1 MDSPLIGSH
10 VIEEIIGDSN
20 GEVVLSQAI
29 TSSFPDLDSRTARAF
44 VNFIK
49 NLNQEELCF
58 VQTSKHDTTI
68 PPKQSQRVTCRAN
81 TGPVGRPT
89 PVLFEPDETSPWPNG
104 LEVSETLLTVKKGKS
119 SQVDIDITNNTSH
132 EIWLRLRLG
141 RLQLVQSVIPVEVK
155 IKEPESS
162 ARDTQPEGYKY
173 QRLQSQSKQ
182 LMKG

>member
-1 MDSPLIGSH
+1 MA
-10 VIEEIIGDSN
+10 
-20 GEVVLSQAI
+20 LSQAI
-29 TSSFPDLDSRTARAF
+29 TSSFPDLDSQTARAF

-68 PPKQSQRVTCRAN
+68 PPKQSERVTCRAN

-89 PVLFEPDETSPWPNG
+89 PVLFEPDETIPWPNG

-119 SQVDIDITNNTSH
+119 SQVDVEITKNTSH
-132 EIWLRLRLG
+132 EIVLRGWTLPG

-155 IKEPESS
+155 IKSLTVVPETPNRRGTSI
-162 ARDTQPEGYKY
+162 RDYRTSPN
-173 QRLQSQSKQ
+173 S
-182 LMKG
+182 

>member
-1 MDSPLIGSH
+1 M
-10 VIEEIIGDSN
+10 
-20 GEVVLSQAI
+20 SQAI
-29 TSSFPDLDSRTARAF
+29 TSSFPDLDSQTARAF

-68 PPKQSQRVTCRAN
+68 PSKQSERVTCRAN

-119 SQVDIDITNNTSH
+119 SQVDVEITKNTSH
-132 EIWLRLRLG
+132 EIVLRGWTLPG

-155 IKEPESS
+155 IKSLTVVPETPNRRGTSI
-162 ARDTQPEGYKY
+162 RDYRTSPN
-173 QRLQSQSKQ
+173 S
-182 LMKG
+182 